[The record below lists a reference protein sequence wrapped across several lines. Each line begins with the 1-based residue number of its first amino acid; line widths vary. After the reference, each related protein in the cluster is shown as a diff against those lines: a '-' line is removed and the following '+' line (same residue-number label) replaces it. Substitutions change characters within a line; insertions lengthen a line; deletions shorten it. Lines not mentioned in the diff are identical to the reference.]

1 VDLLDKGKI
10 EQLVEALRAIPSTN
24 LEVTEKL
31 RTETAYFER
40 NAKRMCYRKFRRQ
53 HLFVGSNFYVAHPL
67 D

>member
-1 VDLLDKGKI
+1 
-10 EQLVEALRAIPSTN
+10 VEALRAIPSTN